1 MLLEQKG
8 SVAANMRPTVSS
20 VCVLLERKGSVAVN
34 MPPSVSSVC
43 VLFEQKGSVAASMR
57 PTVLL
62 RPVKGLTSLPPV
74 YIHSCF
80 VLYCFVCLFVVV
92 VVVVVVAVVCLL
104 FLFLFLFFIFLSANA
119 TACLY
124 IIFEVLYIAMCSHCW
139 FMALNK

>member
-8 SVAANMRPTVSS
+8 SVAANMRPTDSS

-43 VLFEQKGSVAASMR
+43 LLFEQKGSVAANIRPTVSSVCVLLEQKGTVAASMR

-62 RPVKGLTSLPPV
+62 RPVKGLSSLPPV

-80 VLYCFVCLFVVV
+80 VLFVCSLLLLLLWYACFFV
-92 VVVVVVAVVCLL
+92 L
-104 FLFLFLFFIFLSANA
+104 FLSANA
-119 TACLY
+119 TSCLY
-124 IIFEVLYIAMCSHCW
+124 IIFEVLCIHFC
-139 FMALNK
+139 